1 MQPIRSA
8 VAISTSLLLTKMAAH
23 PPKYATFP
31 CLGMRVKGC
40 MQKRGVPDRKRKK
53 ASFQDSAV
61 DFEELGV
68 HLTGDVADQL
78 VMR

>member
-1 MQPIRSA
+1 MQPIRSL

-40 MQKRGVPDRKRKK
+40 MQRRGGTRQEEKK
-53 ASFQDSAV
+53 SLLPRFSS
-61 DFEELGV
+61 
-68 HLTGDVADQL
+68 
-78 VMR
+78 